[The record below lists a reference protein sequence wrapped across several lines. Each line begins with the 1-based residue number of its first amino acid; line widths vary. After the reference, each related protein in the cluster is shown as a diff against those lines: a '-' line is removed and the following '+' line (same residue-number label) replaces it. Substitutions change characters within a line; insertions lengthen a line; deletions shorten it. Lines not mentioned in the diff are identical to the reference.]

1 MPRCPGA
8 GRGGA
13 GGAAVLLLDVLHP
26 QDTLRVQGGVLRSVM
41 AKYTRFIQ
49 EMWIRY
55 CSFIPYSRYYYIP
68 GGDQDE
74 SVNSIVYNTYYQ
86 WVPLYL
92 IFMAFVFYLP
102 RMFWL
107 SMEGGLMKFLCKGTT
122 TRCRRSSLI
131 FHCLGQTSNVISRRN
146 IEDAD
151 EKRVKLIRF
160 FTKNIHNKYEVRPSS
175 STVGQIDICLQI
187 QHLLRRVRV
196 LRVPQLRPGVP
207 PHPPHSSLPPLP
219 LRGLRVSGEI
229 VDCALQSAIT
239 TYR

>member
-1 MPRCPGA
+1 M
-8 GRGGA
+8 
-13 GGAAVLLLDVLHP
+13 
-26 QDTLRVQGGVLRSVM
+26 
-41 AKYTRFIQ
+41 
-49 EMWIRY
+49 
-55 CSFIPYSRYYYIP
+55 
-68 GGDQDE
+68 
-74 SVNSIVYNTYYQ
+74 NSIVYNSYYQ

-122 TRCRRSSLI
+122 TRCRRSFLI

-175 STVGQIDICLQI
+175 LTVGQIDVCLQI

-207 PHPPHSSLPPLP
+207 PHPPHSPLPPLP
-219 LRGLRVSGEI
+219 LCGLRVSGEI
-229 VDCALQSAIT
+229 VDCALQSATRPYGLMAAIT
-239 TYR
+239 RHYDDSRMLQTFFKGSHFPPFWLNKHV

>member
-1 MPRCPGA
+1 
-8 GRGGA
+8 
-13 GGAAVLLLDVLHP
+13 
-26 QDTLRVQGGVLRSVM
+26 
-41 AKYTRFIQ
+41 
-49 EMWIRY
+49 MWIRY
-55 CSFIPYSRYYYIP
+55 CTFIPFSRYYYIP

-122 TRCRRSSLI
+122 TRCRRSFLI

-175 STVGQIDICLQI
+175 
-187 QHLLRRVRV
+187 
-196 LRVPQLRPGVP
+196 
-207 PHPPHSSLPPLP
+207 
-219 LRGLRVSGEI
+219 
-229 VDCALQSAIT
+229 
-239 TYR
+239 